1 MGCVAT
7 AMAQIMSVYQYPSRG
22 KGVASYSVGD
32 EKRTAMLSMGEY
44 KWTEMLPAY
53 SGDNYSSEQAAAV
66 AKLMFHCGC
75 VAGMNYSLD
84 GSSASSAI
92 LPSTMAIRI
101 IPRPITMMMQ
111 PGERLFI
118 GN

>member
-1 MGCVAT
+1 MAT

-53 SGDNYSSEQAAAV
+53 SGDPMFMISMAERYRSRRNMMVSISGV
-66 AKLMFHCGC
+66 AR
-75 VAGMNYSLD
+75 N
-84 GSSASSAI
+84 I
-92 LPSTMAIRI
+92 
-101 IPRPITMMMQ
+101 
-111 PGERLFI
+111 
-118 GN
+118 